1 MTNAPQSWS
10 VIIFC
15 YNEEGTL
22 CSVIDAVESFFE
34 AGRISV
40 GEIVIVDDGST
51 DNCPE
56 IARNAAAAHSNIKL
70 IFHDRNLGIGRALR
84 SGYAAVQYENVSA
97 VPADGQ
103 FNVTELLPYTN
114 LPEKTFVSFY
124 RKENTIYSVSRNILS
139 YFNRR
144 LNAVCIGLRQ
154 RDVNWVKIYK
164 RSELDKLDL
173 RTTSSLVE
181 SEICA
186 KLTLRHNT
194 MIEAES
200 VYLPRRAGQSRGA
213 SLPIV
218 MRAALETLRLVYVIS
233 AYRIK
238 LPKHASS
245 HPIAVGPTE
254 SKGHP

>member
-1 MTNAPQSWS
+1 
-10 VIIFC
+10 
-15 YNEEGTL
+15 
-22 CSVIDAVESFFE
+22 
-34 AGRISV
+34 
-40 GEIVIVDDGST
+40 
-51 DNCPE
+51 
-56 IARNAAAAHSNIKL
+56 
-70 IFHDRNLGIGRALR
+70 
-84 SGYAAVQYENVSA
+84 
-97 VPADGQ
+97 
-103 FNVTELLPYTN
+103 
-114 LPEKTFVSFY
+114 
-124 RKENTIYSVSRNILS
+124 
-139 YFNRR
+139 
-144 LNAVCIGLRQ
+144 
-154 RDVNWVKIYK
+154 VKIYK